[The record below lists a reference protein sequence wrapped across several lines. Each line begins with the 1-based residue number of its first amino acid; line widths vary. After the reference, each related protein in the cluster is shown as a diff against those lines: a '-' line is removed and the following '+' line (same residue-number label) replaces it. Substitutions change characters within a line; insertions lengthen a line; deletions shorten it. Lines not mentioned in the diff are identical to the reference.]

1 MILYHLQKLLSDYG
15 KRRSETRFGTL
26 LSSEFKKNLEGFGGG
41 TKNLHHHVVL
51 KNRLRNFIVSPR
63 RAICCF
69 ILTECYHDLS
79 SHSFNFLWTHILTL
93 ENE

>member
-1 MILYHLQKLLSDYG
+1 MILYHLQNLLSDYG
-15 KRRSETRFGTL
+15 KRISETRFGTL
-26 LSSEFKKNLEGFGGG
+26 LSSEFKKILEGFGGG
-41 TKNLHHHVVL
+41 TKNLHHVVL
-51 KNRLRNFIVSPR
+51 KNRLRNFIVSLC

-79 SHSFNFLWTHILTL
+79 SHSLNFLWTHILTL